1 MEGVESKE
9 REVMVAKPVAVVGV
23 CDLLL
28 RLLAFTVTL
37 VAAIVIAVDKQTK
50 LVPIQLSD
58 SFPPLNVPLTAKWH
72 QMSAFV

>member
-9 REVMVAKPVAVVGV
+9 REVMVAKPVAVGV
-23 CDLLL
+23 SDLLL

-50 LVPIQLSD
+50 VVPIQLSD